1 MDERRVRII
10 LRKNIN
16 GPIVYWMSRDQRVRD
31 NWALIYAQEL
41 VLKKKPPLIVVFRLQ
56 SEFMN
61 AESRVFDFMLK
72 GLELLKKN
80 LEKLNITFTVL
91 NTIYKL

>member
-16 GPIVYWMSRDQRVRD
+16 SPIVYWMSRDQRVRD

-41 VLKKKPPLIVVFRLQ
+41 VLKKKTPLIVVF
-56 SEFMN
+56 
-61 AESRVFDFMLK
+61 
-72 GLELLKKN
+72 
-80 LEKLNITFTVL
+80 
-91 NTIYKL
+91 